1 MEPLRDE
8 NEVLWAEGGVNPQS
22 AELGCCSASALGVCE
37 PRELLSPTQPS
48 RLPLPHARVH
58 VSKCITRIIASC
70 VQWPH
75 TTLYFPKDPYVTA
88 WVGYLSLLLER
99 ILLDYPV

>member
-8 NEVLWAEGGVNPQS
+8 NKVLWAEDGTNPPF
-22 AELGCCSASALGVCE
+22 AEPGCCSAGALGCVN
-37 PRELLSPTQPS
+37 RGVALTHTAQPPAS
-48 RLPLPHARVH
+48 STRTRARVRAH
-58 VSKCITRIIASC
+58 HTCIIASC
-70 VQWPH
+70 IQRPR

-88 WVGYLSLLLER
+88 WVGYLSLLLEW